1 MKIKDIKYIG
11 LIGLIGLIGPMT
23 ASAQSSSDVRV
34 YFQSV
39 GLDKTAASTF
49 RVNIYVDSRVAINAY
64 EIDFKFPEEL
74 LTYLRADTAGSIINV
89 MPEDIFAD
97 ASGRVYI
104 RGGSTTAFSGVG
116 GLLASLYFK
125 PKRIGS
131 GTIGFISA
139 TVHMAD
145 GKGTT
150 LLPVAY
156 QSDLSITGLAEVSE
170 NVTNI
175 PIDVESDS
183 AEVKLVT
190 YDNSPPEITFARLA
204 RNPFDEAEWLI
215 VFEGTD
221 KESGIS
227 HFLVRE
233 RQWFMLSEYQRAI
246 NPYSITP
253 GAWAIEL
260 TAVDNFGNETSQ
272 TFYRFD
278 ALLYKLLFVVL
289 ILLAFWF
296 LRRMFRLYKMH
307 RKQVQTSFDWT
318 NKVKKI
324 NKDA

>member
-39 GLDKTAASTF
+39 GLDKTAAGTF
-49 RVNIYVDSRVAINAY
+49 RVNIYVDSRVAINTY

-89 MPEDIFAD
+89 MPEEIFAD
-97 ASGRVYI
+97 AGGRIYI
-104 RGGSTTAFSGVG
+104 RGGSTKAFLGDG

-139 TVHMAD
+139 TVHLAD

-156 QSDLSITGLAEVSE
+156 QSDLSITGLAKVSE

-175 PIDVESDS
+175 PIDVEREL

-190 YDNSPPEITFARLA
+190 FDNNPPEITFAKLEK
-204 RNPFDEAEWLI
+204 NPFDDAEWLL
-215 VFEGTD
+215 VFDGTD

-233 RQWFMLSEYQRAI
+233 KQWFMFSEYQRAI

-253 GAWAIEL
+253 GAWAVEL
-260 TAVDNFGNETSQ
+260 TAVDNFGNEISR

-278 ALLYKLLFVVL
+278 ALLYKLLFIILV
-289 ILLAFWF
+289 LLALWF
-296 LRRMFRLYKMH
+296 LRKMFRLYRMH

-318 NKVKKI
+318 GKVKKI
-324 NKDA
+324 N